1 MNNILRNQVKE
12 LKIYQ
17 NITYRELA
25 EYLEIS
31 RNSFYNWI
39 CGYYNLGDEKQQRL
53 KEIINN
59 LKED

>member
-1 MNNILRNQVKE
+1 MNNILRKQIKE
-12 LKIYQ
+12 LKINQ
-17 NITYRELA
+17 NITYREIA
-25 EYLEIS
+25 EYLEIT

-39 CGYYNLGDEKQQRL
+39 NGYYNLGDEKQQRL